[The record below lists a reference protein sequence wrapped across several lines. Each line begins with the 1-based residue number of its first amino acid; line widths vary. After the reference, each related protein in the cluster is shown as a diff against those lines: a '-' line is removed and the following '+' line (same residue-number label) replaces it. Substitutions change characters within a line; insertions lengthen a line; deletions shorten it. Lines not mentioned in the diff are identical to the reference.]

1 MPSSAAGQE
10 RSWACRYRLKSAQ
23 RQQEREKTKV
33 LKSLMYGLVNS
44 PGDGKP
50 PADQLRNARNLA
62 FVITDLQS
70 STAQAATSP
79 HAFLKIQEIHD
90 TVRAA
95 DHRRDVY
102 SDFGSSVLS

>member
-1 MPSSAAGQE
+1 M
-10 RSWACRYRLKSAQ
+10 AQ

-33 LKSLMYGLVNS
+33 MKSLMYSLVNS
-44 PGDGKP
+44 PNDGKA

-79 HAFLKIQEIHD
+79 HAFLKVQEIHD
-90 TVRAA
+90 TVRQPASPCQCTSSCKLP
-95 DHRRDVY
+95 RRRMP
-102 SDFGSSVLS
+102 FGRQLLV